1 MSTKTKM
8 YRKGGAEKIVVPVPV
23 AGYHAIEKFSRIW
36 TMKWLLLSLR
46 LISMP

>member
-23 AGYHAIEKFSRIW
+23 AGYHAIEKFSRMADEEVLEILQRQ
-36 TMKWLLLSLR
+36 K
-46 LISMP
+46 